1 MCDVRDTARQNSQ
14 DMKTNAKA
22 QADKDV
28 AEQNKEI
35 QSKIDNSEEGLKKSI
50 EKIKS
55 PEHQKEIRTGIEAKK
70 KTAKEPE
77 KETAKGPEKETAK
90 GPEKETA
97 KKEEYKKML
106 KKAGKTDEEIT
117 KIINN
122 IIAIIITFLF
132 IYFLLFYSL

>member
-1 MCDVRDTARQNSQ
+1 MPPRGNISNDDKYEWESKLNSLENEKKAADAELKKVRDVRDTARQNSQ

-35 QSKIDNSEEGLKKSI
+35 QSKIDNSEEDLKKSI

-77 KETAKGPEKETAK
+77 KKTLSAK
-90 GPEKETA
+90 
-97 KKEEYKKML
+97 
-106 KKAGKTDEEIT
+106 DVIV
-117 KIINN
+117 
-122 IIAIIITFLF
+122 
-132 IYFLLFYSL
+132 